1 MAAARVSRIKARV
14 LATEQGSELDPDR
27 LQQA

>member
-27 LQQA
+27 LQ